1 MIKNHVLIDSCNKTR
16 TNSKTE
22 YRINTSVL
30 NTIIHCYYIQKN
42 FRSFSLDVTC
52 LLRKG
57 FPLIFIQIPTAR
69 IREVLP
75 EHKQFL

>member
-30 NTIIHCYYIQKN
+30 NTIFTATIYKKN
-42 FRSFSLDVTC
+42 S
-52 LLRKG
+52 G
-57 FPLIFIQIPTAR
+57 P
-69 IREVLP
+69 
-75 EHKQFL
+75 FL